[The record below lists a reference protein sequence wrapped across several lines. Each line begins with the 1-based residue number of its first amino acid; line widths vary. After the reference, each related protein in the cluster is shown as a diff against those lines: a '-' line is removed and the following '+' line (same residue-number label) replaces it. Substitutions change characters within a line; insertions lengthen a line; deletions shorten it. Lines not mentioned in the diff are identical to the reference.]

1 MSILA
6 ALFLVVASIC
16 GLLAAPALFLYLYHS
31 FPDTWWTEVAKIQTL
46 AGASVALFAASLGTI
61 GVLLTIWNQRR
72 NLEKQLSAQR
82 HEQDR
87 LRIFQQQHVASAF
100 IGEITVILEELAH
113 DLVGPVLKKA
123 LHDIQTSAGPVQ
135 VTTVRLM
142 GKPLY
147 YNNNPG
153 NVGLFPNLLSQELTR
168 FYSRLDAFSTY
179 LDRYSTAAEH
189 VALKGV
195 LPSTAS
201 IPWVIYWIRDAL
213 KNLNLLLERGR
224 ALIAELEIIRDQ
236 TVD

>member
-16 GLLAAPALFLYLYHS
+16 GLLAAPALFLYLYHY
-31 FPDTWWTEVAKIQTL
+31 FPDTWWTEVAKIQAL
-46 AGASVALFAASLGTI
+46 AGASVAVFAASLGTI

-82 HEQDR
+82 REQDR

-100 IGEITVILEELAH
+100 IGEITVILEEVAH

-123 LHDIQTSAGPVQ
+123 LHDIQMSAGPVQ

-142 GKPLY
+142 SKPLY

-153 NVGLFPNLLSQELTR
+153 NVGLFPNLLPQDLTR

-195 LPSTAS
+195 LPPTTST
-201 IPWVIYWIRDAL
+201 PWVIYLIQDAL
-213 KNLNLLLERGR
+213 KNLSLLPNVAVR
-224 ALIAELEIIRDQ
+224 
-236 TVD
+236 